1 MRDIVISLFIFGA
14 ILFTFK
20 RPALGLALYVL
31 VSVGVP
37 HRLAYGF
44 AAQIPFAQIT
54 ALVTLLAWLFSKEPK
69 RFSWHSLTIAML
81 AFCISMTISTVF
93 AFLPEA
99 SWEKWETVMKIML
112 MVFAGIAIVQEKQ
125 HIEWLIAALVCTVGF
140 YGVKGGLWTIL
151 TGGGGR
157 VYGPPSGF
165 ISDNNHL
172 ALALVMTIPLM
183 YYFYVRIEHP
193 WVKRAGLFAMILCVA
208 SILGS
213 HSRGALLA
221 ISAMGLMLWWKSKQK
236 FVFLLVLILLVPLLL
251 SAMPEEWWARMHT
264 ISTYE
269 QDSSAMS
276 RLYAWETM
284 FNLAKDRPWTG
295 GGYRVDADW
304 IYQIYAPDPEG
315 GVFVAH
321 SIYFAVMGE
330 HGFFGLAI
338 FLSIGLLAFRTAGK
352 IIRLTESLPELRWAN
367 DLVRM
372 IKVSLVGLAVGGAFL
387 SMAYFE
393 MTYFLIVALIAMDNL
408 VQRELQ
414 TKSSANHHAVI
425 EPRKL
430 ALTQDFPTPT
440 TKGQLARSG
449 TAVRTPQPDSSIR

>member
-1 MRDIVISLFIFGA
+1 
-14 ILFTFK
+14 
-20 RPALGLALYVL
+20 
-31 VSVGVP
+31 
-37 HRLAYGF
+37 
-44 AAQIPFAQIT
+44 
-54 ALVTLLAWLFSKEPK
+54 
-69 RFSWHSLTIAML
+69 
-81 AFCISMTISTVF
+81 
-93 AFLPEA
+93 
-99 SWEKWETVMKIML
+99 MKIML